1 MPLLSYSAIT
11 NYPFQPFTKIYSSD
25 VNAMFSTVQTLLNT
39 TKLDQTNI
47 QAHGLTRYTS
57 ASALAAGTANYVVY
71 NDASGDLT
79 EAAQLPTAQGG
90 LGANLSP
97 AGVADASKVVA
108 VNAAGNGFQLST
120 VPSTPGGNI
129 FNYYQFS

>member
-11 NYPFQPFTKIYSSD
+11 DYPFQPFTKIFSAD
-25 VNAMFSTVQTLLNT
+25 INLMFSTIQTLLNT

-57 ASALAAGTANYVVY
+57 SSALVAGTANYAVY
-71 NDASGDLT
+71 NDSNGDLT

-90 LGANLSP
+90 LGFAPLL
-97 AGVADASKVVA
+97 
-108 VNAAGNGFQLST
+108 AGNAGLVIGVNGSGTGLQLQ
-120 VPSTPGGNI
+120 PSTSPTGNV
-129 FNYYQFS
+129 FAFQNFS